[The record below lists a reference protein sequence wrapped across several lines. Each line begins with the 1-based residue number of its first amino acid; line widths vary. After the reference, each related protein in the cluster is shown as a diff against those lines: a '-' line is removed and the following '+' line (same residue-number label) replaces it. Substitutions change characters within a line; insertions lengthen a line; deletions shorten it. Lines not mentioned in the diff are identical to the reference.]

1 MNRETAETIVP
12 TWMERVW
19 NQRDASALD
28 DLLTED
34 SVSHGLGDPMVG
46 VEPWRQFH
54 AVICG
59 AFSEIHFVVEGQL
72 VSGDQVASRIKG
84 DMVHRATGT
93 PVTMHAMLMGRVV
106 NGRFVEAWNSADWLP
121 ALTTLGLV
129 GEDAVAR
136 MLGLA

>member
-1 MNRETAETIVP
+1 
-12 TWMERVW
+12 MERVW
-19 NQRDASALD
+19 NQSDASALD
-28 DLLTED
+28 DLLTEE
-34 SVSHGLGDPMVG
+34 SITHGLGDPMVG

-59 AFSEIHFVVEGQL
+59 AFSDIHFVVEGQL
-72 VSGDQVASRIKG
+72 VSGDQVAARIKG

-93 PVTMHAMLMGRVV
+93 PVTLHAMLMGRVV

-121 ALTTLGLV
+121 ALTKLGLA